1 MNLLRQPLVQ
11 FLVIGA
17 LVFAADWYVNGRQDD
32 PRRILIDDARYA
44 EIAGIFLDNRGREPS
59 DAEMNDLVVTWAQNE
74 VLYREARL
82 MGLDDGDEMIRQRL
96 ILKLRN
102 VLFNRLVADAPD
114 EDALR
119 AWFETNR
126 ARYDIPESFD
136 FEQFRVGGEDAR
148 VAAEALAAELG
159 TGAAGPAWQDAVRE
173 YARRPAGNLAVIFGE
188 DDTARLTAAAV
199 GEWVAVSSPAGW
211 HLARVTQRLEGR
223 AADFDAIRGQV
234 GEDWKAATQEQ
245 QLARVLRDIA
255 DDYDIRIELSAP
267 PADWDGERFEQARLA
282 MGSAE

>member
-1 MNLLRQPLVQ
+1 MNPLRQPLVQ
-11 FLVIGA
+11 FLLIGA
-17 LVFAADWYVNGRQDD
+17 LVFAADWYVNGRQND
-32 PRRILIDDARYA
+32 PRRIVIDDARYA

-59 DAEMNDLVVTWAQNE
+59 DVEMNDLVVTWAQNE

-96 ILKLRN
+96 VLKLRN

-119 AWFETNR
+119 DWFEANR
-126 ARYDIPESFD
+126 TRYDVPPSFD
-136 FEQFRVGGEDAR
+136 FEQFRVGGEEAR
-148 VAAEALAAELG
+148 NQAEALAAKLG
-159 TGAAGPAWQDAVRE
+159 TGSPGPAWQDAVRQ
-173 YARRPAGNLAVIFGE
+173 YPRRPAGNLAVIFGE
-188 DDTARLTAAAV
+188 EDTARLTGAGV

-211 HLARVTQRLEGR
+211 HLARVTRRVDGR
-223 AADFDAIRGQV
+223 AAEFDAIRGQV

-267 PADWDGERFEQARLA
+267 PADWDSERFEQARLA
-282 MGSAE
+282 MGSTR